1 MTDAAATP
9 HHDPHDP
16 RPPRSAWR
24 RALYVVIFRHV
35 TRGGKAFDL
44 ALLVVILAS
53 VVVVMLETV
62 RDVAEHHRA
71 LLYAAEWGFTVL
83 FTIEYAVRLMAVRRK
98 RTYALSFF
106 GIVDLLSILPA
117 YLSLLLPGTQGLATI
132 RALRLLRVF
141 RILKLTQFIGEANAL
156 RGALWQ
162 SRQKLVVFLMAVV
175 IVVTIIGSLMYVVEG
190 PRNDGF
196 SSIPSSIYWAIV
208 TMTTVGYGDIVPT
221 TPLGKA
227 LSAVLIV
234 FGYSLIVVPTGI
246 ITAEVG
252 RGGGGTTAAGRRCPS
267 CGARGHD
274 ADAGYC
280 KACGGK
286 L

>member
-16 RPPRSAWR
+16 RPPATPWR
-24 RALYVVIFRHV
+24 RRLYVVIFRHG
-35 TRGGKAFDL
+35 TRGGRAFDL
-44 ALLVVILAS
+44 ALLVAILAS
-53 VVVVMLETV
+53 VAVVMLETV
-62 RDVAEHHRA
+62 PSIAARHGR
-71 LLYAAEWGFTVL
+71 LLYGLEWGFTIL
-83 FTIEYAVRLMAVRRK
+83 FTIEYAVRLAAVRRK
-98 RTYALSFF
+98 RQYTLSFF
-106 GIVDLLSILPA
+106 GVVDLLSILPT

-141 RILKLTQFIGEANAL
+141 RVLKLTRFIGEAEAL

-162 SRQKLVVFLMAVV
+162 SRQKIVVFLMAVL

-190 PRNDGF
+190 PTNAGF
-196 SSIPSSIYWAIV
+196 RSIPSSIYWAIV
-208 TMTTVGYGDIVPT
+208 TMATVGYGDIVPL

-246 ITAEVG
+246 ISAEVG
-252 RGGGGTTAAGRRCPS
+252 RGTTAAGRRCPS
-267 CGARGHD
+267 CGATGHD
-274 ADAGYC
+274 ADAAYC
-280 KACGGK
+280 KACGGR